1 MKEIGKIS
9 FRIVIITFLIELA
22 FSCTVRPK
30 TKILGLFSL
39 VNREVTISYNLGGT
53 VSGLQGTLILQ
64 NNMMDRITIEAN
76 GNFTFTNLYPTNS
89 NYSVTV
95 FSQPSSQTCSITN
108 GSGTILSSSISN
120 ISVRC
125 GNTISSLSSLT
136 ISSGTITPSFSSS
149 LYSYSFSVLNSASSI
164 TITPTATDASAT
176 ITVNGSSVL
185 SGSSSSPISLS
196 VGSNT
201 ISIVVKASDGIT
213 TSTYTLTVIRST
225 LNAYRIFIT
234 ASTYDGNLIGTSSSG
249 YLGAD
254 SKCNS
259 DANKPTDGSIYKA
272 VITDVVNRS
281 ACSININCTNPS
293 ENLDWALRT
302 NTSYARTDGT
312 ALFTTNAAGIFVF
325 GTLTN
330 SFGGGQYWTGISTVS
345 SWRPSTGGNNYSEW
359 SSNSGALNGNYGD
372 GSVTNYTSIAMTS
385 GACNNLKSLLCAEQ

>member
-164 TITPTATDASAT
+164 TITPT
-176 ITVNGSSVL
+176 
-185 SGSSSSPISLS
+185 
-196 VGSNT
+196 
-201 ISIVVKASDGIT
+201 T
-213 TSTYTLTVIRST
+213 TEQARQRT
-225 LNAYRIFIT
+225 T
-234 ASTYDGNLIGTSSSG
+234 AHT
-249 YLGAD
+249 
-254 SKCNS
+254 
-259 DANKPTDGSIYKA
+259 PT
-272 VITDVVNRS
+272 
-281 ACSININCTNPS
+281 
-293 ENLDWALRT
+293 
-302 NTSYARTDGT
+302 
-312 ALFTTNAAGIFVF
+312 
-325 GTLTN
+325 
-330 SFGGGQYWTGISTVS
+330 
-345 SWRPSTGGNNYSEW
+345 
-359 SSNSGALNGNYGD
+359 
-372 GSVTNYTSIAMTS
+372 
-385 GACNNLKSLLCAEQ
+385 